1 MKTKQSSFPAPVR
14 SHSRVPH
21 YERTADFWALY
32 TIFAFPTAVLVASS
46 LGLSYIASF
55 CLGITASMLVMLS
68 NALLETRLW
77 LFTDRWGHEFLT
89 HDFSYKLLIVACV
102 LLLIV
107 ESVMIALF
115 FVDGSMDGL
124 ALRMIVARRCAV
136 PVEMTRDFCESTLQL
151 IAQ

>member
-1 MKTKQSSFPAPVR
+1 MKTKQTSFPAERTR
-14 SHSRVPH
+14 SRAPH

-46 LGLSYIASF
+46 AGLSYIASF
-55 CLGITASMLVMLS
+55 CLGISASLLVILA

-89 HDFSYKLLIVACV
+89 HDFSYKLLVVACV

-107 ESVMIALF
+107 ESVMITLF
-115 FVDGSMDGL
+115 FIDGSLDGL
-124 ALRMIVARRCAV
+124 ALRMIAARRCGV
-136 PVEMTRDFCESTLQL
+136 PTQLTEDFCMSTMRL